1 MAGKTGTFTG
11 TTSSEAVQIN
21 GRTPLSL
28 SGTWVATVKLQR
40 SFDEGANWLD
50 VDQFASNIETYVN
63 GGGELFRLTCS
74 AFTSGTVAY
83 RLGF

>member
-1 MAGKTGTFTG
+1 MAGVTGSFTG
-11 TTSSEAVQIN
+11 TGSSAATQIN

-40 SFDEGANWLD
+40 SFDSGLNWLD

-63 GGGELFRLTCS
+63 GAGEMFRLTCS